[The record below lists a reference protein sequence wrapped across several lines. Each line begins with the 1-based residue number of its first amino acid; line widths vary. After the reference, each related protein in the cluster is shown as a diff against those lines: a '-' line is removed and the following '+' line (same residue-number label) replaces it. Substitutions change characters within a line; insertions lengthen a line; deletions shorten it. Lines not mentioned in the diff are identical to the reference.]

1 MAGAEQKL
9 DLGRSRVGAEQE
21 SSKAGAGQDKARRRA
36 DALFLFWPIS
46 ALNTISRAGARA
58 GQKQEQSRIGA
69 GKAQEQARSRS

>member
-21 SSKAGAGQDKARRRA
+21 SIKAGAGQDKARRRA
-36 DALFLFWPIS
+36 DELFLFWPIS

-58 GQKQEQSRIGA
+58 GQKQDRSRKGA
-69 GKAQEQARSRS
+69 GAG